1 MFTDRVLWRIAFIV
15 LCQQLIAVFKQ
26 NYQRWVIKTHFTTG
40 ELTIMRMFS
49 IDFLSTLTLT
59 QVLWLGGLALFTF
72 ATFPLGVW
80 LSSFDM
86 GASYPVMN
94 MISGTINL
102 ATFPVAIYTMSTV
115 LGEMELN
122 RTTWAGIS
130 LVAASKVIIVI
141 GCWLMYQGNNG
152 GPP

>member
-1 MFTDRVLWRIAFIV
+1 MSANSVLWRISLIV
-15 LCQQLIAVFKQ
+15 LCQQFVAVFKQ
-26 NYQRWVIKTHFTTG
+26 NYQRWVIRTHFTTG
-40 ELTIMRMFS
+40 ELTIWRMFS
-49 IDFLSTLTLT
+49 FDFLSTLTLT

-72 ATFPLGVW
+72 ITFPLGVW
-80 LSSFDM
+80 LSSFNI
-86 GASYPVMN
+86 GKSYTVMN

-115 LGEMELN
+115 LGELNLN

-130 LVAASKVIIVI
+130 LVAAPKVIIVI

-152 GPP
+152 GPT